1 MSEEKKEEEGLDMEQ
16 ILDKCLE
23 KTGFKTLVK
32 LVPNGTGDESDEN
45 LDKMLAE
52 MGLKK
57 GKLVAVINSKDLFKK
72 KDK

>member
-1 MSEEKKEEEGLDMEQ
+1 MEQ